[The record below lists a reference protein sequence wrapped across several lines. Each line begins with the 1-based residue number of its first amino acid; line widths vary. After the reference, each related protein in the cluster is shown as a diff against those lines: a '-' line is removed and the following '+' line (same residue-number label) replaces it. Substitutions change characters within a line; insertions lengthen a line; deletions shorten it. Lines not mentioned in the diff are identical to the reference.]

1 MKLKYYLGLVL
12 LIIAGVGIY
21 AYSAL
26 PDNFHATLMLEKSQ
40 FELTLGM
47 MLGGLAAFLIAL
59 VLLFFVANWLYS
71 RVATYQSQKDFYKII
86 AQVLEQASKDNYTPV
101 VYKNPSFLSLSK
113 ILRRFTL
120 VPKLSS
126 QNSGISKI
134 DQMFETLNQVEL
146 GYAQDLKK
154 YGFAS
159 SNDFSVK
166 NILNKITKDYK
177 AGFSVLMDG
186 DFGFGIKKEVFLKML
201 SKCNQKEI
209 IKMLESSAVLD
220 KVMVFE
226 SVEFLK
232 RYQEMPDDKKIAQ
245 FAKKAN
251 FESMDYVELAKRLK
265 GFFGPDEWLKFFENL
280 TLLDEKAE
288 LSFLYILCDLEMIN
302 QVVQRFS
309 GVDKSEF
316 LNVRAYIDLRTQGKN
331 YPLDLFFCSDL
342 LCKK

>member
-12 LIIAGVGIY
+12 VILLGIGIY

-26 PDNFHATLMLEKSQ
+26 PDDFHATLMLKQSQ
-40 FELTLGM
+40 LELTLGM

-71 RVATYQSQKDFYKII
+71 RVATYQKQKDFHKII
-86 AQVLEQASKDNYTPV
+86 TQVLEQTSKYNYTPA

-113 ILRRFTL
+113 ILRRFKL

-126 QNSGISKI
+126 QNSGIGKI
-134 DQMFETLNQVEL
+134 DHMFEALHQVEL
-146 GYAQDLKK
+146 GYTQDLKK
-154 YGFAS
+154 YGFVT
-159 SNDFSVK
+159 SNDFFIK
-166 NILNKITKDYK
+166 NTLNKITKDYK
-177 AGFSVLMDG
+177 SGFSVLVDG
-186 DFGFGIKKEVFLKML
+186 DFDFSVKKEAFLKML
-201 SKCNQKEI
+201 PKCNQKEI

-220 KVMVFE
+220 KTMVFE
-226 SVEFLK
+226 SIEYLK
-232 RYQEMPDDKKIAQ
+232 RYQDIPEDKKIVQ
-245 FAKKAN
+245 FCKKAE
-251 FESMDYVELAKRLK
+251 FESMDYVELARRLK

-280 TLLDEKAE
+280 SILDEKAE

-309 GVDKSEF
+309 GMDKNEF
-316 LNVRAYIDLRTQGKN
+316 LNVRAYIDLRTHGKN